1 MPRIS
6 MSKESLEGPKYPQIP
21 DGLYEVRLDGFEP
34 KISKKGNSTNLNPVL
49 KIVNHPTL
57 NDQRIF
63 DNLNTQADWI
73 IMAFCHAFGQPLV
86 DKGNGEVDMPGE
98 FIGPD
103 DNVTQWVYAG
113 PLTGSVAKVILKQ
126 VSYNGKMSSK
136 VNQWLCNVSGCQEKH
151 PNDLAS

>member
-6 MSKESLEGPKYPQIP
+6 MSKESLAGQEYPSIP
-21 DGLYEVRLDGFEP
+21 DGLYELRLDGFEP
-34 KISKKGNSTNLNPVL
+34 QWSKNKDSQNLRPVL

-63 DNLNTQADWI
+63 DNLNTKAGWI
-73 IMAFCHAFGQPLV
+73 IQAFSHAFGQSLV

-103 DNVTQWVYAG
+103 NDPTQWHYNG
-113 PLTGSVAKVILKQ
+113 PLTGAVAKVILRQ
-126 VSYNGKMSSK
+126 VPYNGKMSSK
-136 VNQWLCNVSGCQEKH
+136 VDQYLCTVPGCQEKH
-151 PNDLAS
+151 PNNLAS